1 MRILA
6 GGCIPS
12 DLLRGAQYESEWRQS
27 NERTAGQHYNCTNDV
42 VLQDVRTRR
51 NDHVGVQAV
60 MPDIRGRREDVDSA
74 DVSSGVA
81 PMDSADELAAEPL
94 GAELLRFGH

>member
-1 MRILA
+1 MQNATVRIVGA
-6 GGCIPS
+6 
-12 DLLRGAQYESEWRQS
+12 LL
-27 NERTAGQHYNCTNDV
+27 TTP
-42 VLQDVRTRR
+42 R